1 MDSSLY
7 KLVNFIKGLD
17 SRIDKA
23 RLQKLVQKEFSLV
36 KDRSVFYTDTFAI
49 RFSSSKSASFS
60 NTVLSLSSLQKYDD
74 FPFVVCL
81 NTPNKNYLFLAN
93 TTFLAKVSHSS
104 QELRKDNIRGS
115 INGSD
120 IVKVFNGIENKPEN
134 FAELFAIHSGIGFN
148 GNLARLVEATNNIS
162 PSGDRYSIQ
171 EIDRGVILQAPRRTT
186 SIFIHLVLID
196 RGVILQA
203 PRRAKDFVVSVE
215 YSTLKSELDRITLEY
230 KNEIILASLID
241 NVNIRGRVIEYI
253 IAGEDDRLRDEIIN
267 ALRKGT
273 KRIPGFRTKNTLG
286 DFVKIFDKYDTAT
299 DIKTKV
305 MTLSS
310 APKAYNLDKMLEFL
324 AKEKSVFMFYFVG
337 VMSRQVVGQALV
349 SMFQNNLRDTT
360 HILKHWAGRNSRGA
374 AQLSGRAIDTLMKEP
389 DNDINVAKSQAFLES
404 IMKL

>member
-7 KLVNFIKGLD
+7 RLVNFIKGLD
-17 SRIDKA
+17 GRIDKA
-23 RLQKLVQKEFSLV
+23 RLQKLVQKEFSLI

-74 FPFVVCL
+74 FPFIVCL

-104 QELRKDNIRGS
+104 QELREDNIRGS

-134 FAELFAIHSGIGFN
+134 FAELFAIHSEIGFN

-171 EIDRGVILQAPRRTT
+171 EIDRGT
-186 SIFIHLVLID
+186 
-196 RGVILQA
+196 ILQA
-203 PRRAKDFVVSVE
+203 PRRAKDFVVSAE
-215 YSTLKSELDRITLEY
+215 YNTLKLELDRITLEY

-305 MTLSS
+305 MALSS
-310 APKAYNLDKMLEFL
+310 APKAYNLDKMLAFL
-324 AKEKSVFMFYFVG
+324 AKEKSIFMFYFVG
-337 VMSRQVVGQALV
+337 IMSRQVVGQALI
-349 SMFQNNLRDTT
+349 SMFQNDLRDTT
-360 HILKHWAGRNSRGA
+360 HVLKHWAGRNSRGV
-374 AQLSGRAIDTLMKEP
+374 AQLNGRTIDTLMKEP
-389 DNDINVAKSQAFLES
+389 NNDIDIAKSQSFLES